1 MLPGARG
8 AIVRDADWPVAV
20 DDAAIE
26 RWRAHGEA
34 LAGGRGSAW
43 RVRCEGQPAALR
55 HYRRGG
61 LLGGLLGDR
70 YLWTGLERTRPYRE
84 FLLTARLH
92 ARGLPVPRP
101 LAARIQRSGP
111 YYRGD
116 LLTGWLPD
124 SRTLDLRLRAQSM
137 RAADL
142 ARVGA
147 AIAAFH
153 DAGLDHADLNGLRDR
168 LRPRPPRHP
177 VAADR
182 RTQHG
187 PTAAFPGQARSPAG
201 RRRCA
206 TVEPHAGSLAAG
218 TEAQGALTAA
228 TRRVVLRR

>member
-1 MLPGARG
+1 VLPGARG

-153 DAGLDHADLNGLRDR
+153 DAGLDHADLNANNILLDDIGQVYVIDFDRGRLGTPSLRIAERNMAR
-168 LRPRPPRHP
+168 LR
-177 VAADR
+177 
-182 RTQHG
+182 
-187 PTAAFPGQARSPAG
+187 RSLVKLGHLP
-201 RRRCA
+201 
-206 TVEPHAGSLAAG
+206 AAG
-218 TEAQGALTAA
+218 DAPLWNHMQEAWRQALKL
-228 TRRVVLRR
+228 RVR

>member
-153 DAGLDHADLNGLRDR
+153 DAGLDHADLNANNILLDDIGQVYVIDFDRGRLGTPSLRIAERNMAR
-168 LRPRPPRHP
+168 LRRSLVKLGHLPDAGDAPLWNHMQEAWR
-177 VAADR
+177 
-182 RTQHG
+182 
-187 PTAAFPGQARSPAG
+187 QA
-201 RRRCA
+201 
-206 TVEPHAGSLAAG
+206 LK
-218 TEAQGALTAA
+218 L
-228 TRRVVLRR
+228 RVR

>member
-8 AIVRDADWPVAV
+8 AIIRDADWPVPV

-61 LLGGLLGDR
+61 LLGGVLGDR

-101 LAARIQRSGP
+101 LAARIQRVGP

-137 RAADL
+137 RAEDL

-153 DAGLDHADLNGLRDR
+153 DAGLDHADLNANNILLDELGQVYVIDFDRGRLGTPSLRVAERNMAR
-168 LRPRPPRHP
+168 LRRSLVKLGHLPPGGEAPLWSHVQEAWR
-177 VAADR
+177 
-182 RTQHG
+182 
-187 PTAAFPGQARSPAG
+187 QA
-201 RRRCA
+201 
-206 TVEPHAGSLAAG
+206 LK
-218 TEAQGALTAA
+218 
-228 TRRVVLRR
+228 LRIG

>member
-8 AIVRDADWPVAV
+8 AIIRDADWPVLV

-43 RVRCEGQPAALR
+43 RVRCEGQSAALR

-70 YLWTGLERTRPYRE
+70 YLWAGLERTRPYRE
-84 FLLTARLH
+84 FLLTARLY

-101 LAARIQRSGP
+101 LAARVQRDGP

-116 LLTGWLPD
+116 LLTGWLPE

-137 RAADL
+137 RAEDL

-153 DAGLDHADLNGLRDR
+153 DAGLDHADLNANNILLDEADRVFVIDFDRGRLGTPSLRVAERNMAR
-168 LRPRPPRHP
+168 LRRSLVKLGHLPASGEAPLWSHVLEAWR
-177 VAADR
+177 
-182 RTQHG
+182 
-187 PTAAFPGQARSPAG
+187 QA
-201 RRRCA
+201 
-206 TVEPHAGSLAAG
+206 LK
-218 TEAQGALTAA
+218 L
-228 TRRVVLRR
+228 RVG

>member
-8 AIVRDADWPVAV
+8 AIIRDANWPVAV

-43 RVRCEGQPAALR
+43 RVRCEGLPAALR

-61 LLGGLLGDR
+61 LLGGVLGDR

-137 RAADL
+137 RAEDL

-153 DAGLDHADLNGLRDR
+153 DAGLDHADLNANNILLDDAGQVYVIDFDRGRLGTPSLRVAERNMAR
-168 LRPRPPRHP
+168 LR
-177 VAADR
+177 
-182 RTQHG
+182 
-187 PTAAFPGQARSPAG
+187 RSLVKLG
-201 RRRCA
+201 
-206 TVEPHAGSLAAG
+206 HLAASG
-218 TEAQGALTAA
+218 EAPLWRHVQEAWRQALTL
-228 TRRVVLRR
+228 RVS

>member
-1 MLPGARG
+1 VLPGARG
-8 AIVRDADWPVAV
+8 AIIRDADWPVAV

-43 RVRCEGQPAALR
+43 RVRCEGLPAALR

-84 FLLTARLH
+84 FLLTAKLY

-101 LAARIQRSGP
+101 LAARVQRDGP

-137 RAADL
+137 RAEDL
-142 ARVGA
+142 AHVGA

-153 DAGLDHADLNGLRDR
+153 DAGLDHADLNANNILLDEAGQVYVIDFDRGRLSTPSLRIAERNMAR
-168 LRPRPPRHP
+168 LR
-177 VAADR
+177 
-182 RTQHG
+182 
-187 PTAAFPGQARSPAG
+187 RSLIKLGHLP
-201 RRRCA
+201 
-206 TVEPHAGSLAAG
+206 AAG
-218 TEAQGALTAA
+218 EAPLWSHVQEAWRQALKL
-228 TRRVVLRR
+228 RVR